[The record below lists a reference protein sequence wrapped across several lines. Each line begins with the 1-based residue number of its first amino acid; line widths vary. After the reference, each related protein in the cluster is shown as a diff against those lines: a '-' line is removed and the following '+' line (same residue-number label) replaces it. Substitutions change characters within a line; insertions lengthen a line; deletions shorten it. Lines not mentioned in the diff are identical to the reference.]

1 MPKLYLLNKFLDK
14 YFYVKVNYYLFASIP
29 RDTLVQEHG
38 ITVRAFFLF
47 N

>member
-14 YFYVKVNYYLFASIP
+14 YFYVKVNYLFASNP
-29 RDTLVQEHG
+29 RDTLVQEHA